1 MNIEI
6 KDQQRKYSVNNKFIK
21 SNVKAVLS
29 LCGLKNIEL
38 SILIVNN
45 RRMRILNKQYR
56 GRNSSTDVLSFPMN
70 EAPPP
75 LSPLP
80 RGEGRYE
87 GMPII
92 PPPLT
97 GGGKGEGETPLQPA
111 LLGDIVISMEKV
123 HRQAKEQGHSPSHEL
138 LLLLIHGILHLT
150 GYDHE
155 VSPSEE
161 RRMRKKENF
170 ILSKLSGGKIAS
182 GKIQMAEVR
191 S

>member
-1 MNIEI
+1 MIIEI
-6 KDQQRKYSVNNKFIK
+6 KNQQRKYSVRPNFIK
-21 SNVKAVLS
+21 SNVEAILS
-29 LCGLKNIEL
+29 HCGLKNIEL

-45 RRMRILNKQYR
+45 RRIRLLNKQYR
-56 GRNSSTDVLSFPMN
+56 GKNSATDVLSFPMH

-80 RGEGRYE
+80 
-87 GMPII
+87 PI
-92 PPPLT
+92 
-97 GGGKGEGETPLQPA
+97 

-155 VSPSEE
+155 ASPSEE

-170 ILSKLSGGKIAS
+170 ILSKLSEGKIAS
-182 GKIQMAEVR
+182 GKIQM
-191 S
+191 SG

>member
-1 MNIEI
+1 MIIEI
-6 KDQQRKYSVNNKFIK
+6 KNQQRKYRVKHNFIK
-21 SNVKAVLS
+21 SNVEAVLL

-56 GRNSSTDVLSFPMN
+56 GKNSSTDVLSFPMY
-70 EAPPP
+70 EESPPP

-80 RGEGRYE
+80 RGEGRFA
-87 GMPII
+87 GMPIM
-92 PPPLT
+92 
-97 GGGKGEGETPLQPA
+97 
-111 LLGDIVISMEKV
+111 LGDIVISMEKV
-123 HRQAKEQGHSPSHEL
+123 YRQAKEQGHSPSHEL

-155 VSPSEE
+155 ASPSEE